1 MSKRLGVVSQGKAIT
16 NIKLDWT
23 DLGLLKDPFGVMA
36 RPMDVWIWALASVQ
50 DNKNRRHSQMEA
62 ANFTGNCFLVSL
74 GYCFPT

>member
-16 NIKLDWT
+16 NIKLDCT

-50 DNKNRRHSQMEA
+50 DNKN
-62 ANFTGNCFLVSL
+62 
-74 GYCFPT
+74 